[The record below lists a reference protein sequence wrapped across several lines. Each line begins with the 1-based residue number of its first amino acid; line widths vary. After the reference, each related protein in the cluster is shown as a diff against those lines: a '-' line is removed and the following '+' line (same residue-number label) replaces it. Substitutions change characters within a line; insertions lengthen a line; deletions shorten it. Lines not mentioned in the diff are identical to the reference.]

1 MSKNLTEIDDGL
13 AMDRQELVEKYLQN
27 QLSEEERVLFDRLL
41 EEDEEFRSEVQFME
55 DIQAVSQ
62 QEDERIFREQLLIF
76 EKESNVRRMSGR
88 YVKLLLAASIAL
100 VVSLGYVFWPKPQE
114 SMEQIFVEHFEPYRN
129 VIQPVVRGE
138 EQQKSEKQ
146 LAFQYYEQGKYDK
159 AIVLFDKLYSTSKEP
174 YYLFYKANALIQL
187 NRAKEAIPLLEAH
200 LKTKDTL
207 AEKSPWYLAMAY
219 LKIND
224 KNNTKKWLQ
233 QVVEQNRYKAQ
244 TAQKLLRSL
253 N

>member
-1 MSKNLTEIDDGL
+1 
-13 AMDRQELVEKYLQN
+13 MDRQELVDKYLQN
-27 QLSEEERVLFDRLL
+27 RLNEEEQILFDSLL
-41 EEDEEFRSEVQFME
+41 KEDAEFRSEVQFME
-55 DIQAVSQ
+55 DVQAVSR
-62 QEDERIFREQLLIF
+62 QEDELSFREQLSNF
-76 EKESNVRRMSGR
+76 EKESNKQSSAGNYTKWLV
-88 YVKLLLAASIAL
+88 AASIVL
-100 VVSLGYVFWPKPQE
+100 VVSLSYVFWPKPQE

-138 EQQKSEKQ
+138 EQQKNEKQ
-146 LAFQYYEQGKYDK
+146 LAFQYYEQRKYDK

-219 LKIND
+219 LKMND
-224 KNNTKKWLQ
+224 KNNTKKWLKLVVKQ
-233 QVVEQNRYKAQ
+233 QKYKAD
-244 TAQKLLRSL
+244 TAQKLLSSL

>member
-1 MSKNLTEIDDGL
+1 
-13 AMDRQELVEKYLQN
+13 MDRQELVDKYLQN
-27 QLSEEERVLFDRLL
+27 QLNEEEQILFDRLL
-41 EEDEEFRSEVQFME
+41 KEDAEFRNEVQFME

-62 QEDERIFREQLLIF
+62 QEDELNFREQLSDF
-76 EKESNVRRMSGR
+76 EKESNKQRGAGNYTKWLV
-88 YVKLLLAASIAL
+88 AASVVL
-100 VVSLGYVFWPKPQE
+100 VASLSYVFWPKPQE

-138 EQQKSEKQ
+138 EQQKNEKQ
-146 LAFQYYEQGKYDK
+146 LAFQYYEQRKYDK
-159 AIVLFDKLYSTSKEP
+159 AIGLFDKLYGSSNEP

-187 NRAKEAIPLLEAH
+187 NRANEAIPLLEAH

-219 LKIND
+219 LKMND
-224 KNNTKKWLQ
+224 KNNTKKWLKLVVKQ
-233 QVVEQNRYKAQ
+233 QKYKAD
-244 TAQKLLRSL
+244 TAQKLLSSL